1 MADLQRIDPIM
12 KDFLEILRTIIFKH
26 NYDMNDRL
34 PITREVKG
42 KLNTKRKNKK
52 NKLRIKD
59 HAFSVTDTGFNS
71 VEKIC
76 KASLA
81 SFFLK
86 NFVYTVYLI

>member
-1 MADLQRIDPIM
+1 MAGLQRIDPIM

-59 HAFSVTDTGFNS
+59 HAFSVTDNGFNS

-76 KASLA
+76 KASLT